1 MRFPLDIPI
10 LEPVSGIA
18 NLKYFLQNWESDF
31 SVFFKL
37 VPQSTQQASIVSLV

>member
-1 MRFPLDIPI
+1 MLLPLDISI
-10 LEPVSGIA
+10 LELVSGIA